1 MRRAEGSGRVGRAVV
16 RSYPLVAHLIDA
28 EPITGVD
35 VMGKIED
42 RLRSFGSTATRWPP
56 GSSPSATRGR
66 APTRRSV
73 AARRWR
79 CSRPCA
85 CATCCARSR
94 TTDAVELV
102 RRYWQVTAD
111 VVEPW
116 VTDTLAFDHH
126 RLAQI
131 DAQIAGELYETDD
144 PSWNFGA
151 ALQRSATVDPDLLR
165 GYLDIAMVLHR
176 GVDVLGRPGLVDT
189 LMTATPAPEPP
200 GPSRAELLALL
211 GASRPL

>member
-1 MRRAEGSGRVGRAVV
+1 MVDGR
-16 RSYPLVAHLIDA
+16 
-28 EPITGVD
+28 
-35 VMGKIED
+35 
-42 RLRSFGSTATRWPP
+42 P
-56 GSSPSATRGR
+56 GGHR
-66 APTRRSV
+66 
-73 AARRWR
+73 ARRLWR
-79 CSRPCA
+79 TAWA
-85 CATCCARSR
+85 CTNPSIGRGASLALLQAVCLRDLLR
-94 TTDAVELV
+94 EVPTTDAVELV

-131 DAQIAGELYETDD
+131 DAQIAGEQYETDD

-200 GPSRAELLALL
+200 GPSRAESLALL